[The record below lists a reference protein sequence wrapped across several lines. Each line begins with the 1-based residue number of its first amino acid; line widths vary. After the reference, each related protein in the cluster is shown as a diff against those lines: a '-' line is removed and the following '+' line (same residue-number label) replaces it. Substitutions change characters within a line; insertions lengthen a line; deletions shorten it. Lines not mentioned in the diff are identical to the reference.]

1 MTGMSMHVDVRNVDD
16 VIIVDMSGKLIGGIG
31 DVMLREVMNEVIA
44 SGWKKILLNLSEVSS
59 IDSAGVGEL
68 VASIKL
74 ADRFGSAVKTLRI
87 GDRVRHVLQISKILP
102 RLDVYEDEQEALKAF
117 AAAVPRSRGAQ

>member
-1 MTGMSMHVDVRNVDD
+1 MTMHVDVRNVDD

-74 ADRFGSAVKTLRI
+74 ADRFGSSVKTLRI

-117 AAAVPRSRGAQ
+117 AAGHRSLQ